1 MVITMAAIASFLAG
15 LYGFYNTVFNPI
27 LALGPYTAL
36 GIFSAALAGLFSL
49 IYWFLLDI
57 EKQKEIK
64 EKINEKQE
72 KMKEA
77 RKNNETEKASE
88 HMQETM
94 KHNQKMMMLNFKPM
108 IATMIFVALVFPWL
122 GSTFAPTVEL
132 TQQANNTFTGDF
144 TYNGQ
149 SGQITV
155 INGTN
160 QTVEF
165 DGQQTGIDGSI
176 DAYGVAWDIT
186 RFGEAKSGFLGS
198 SLQSGTVLSL
208 NARFVDLPFAI
219 PLAGSALNWLGF
231 YIIVAMPLTF
241 IFRKMLGVA

>member
-1 MVITMAAIASFLAG
+1 MSAIASFLAG
-15 LYGFYNTVFNPI
+15 LYGFYNTIFNPI
-27 LALGPYTAL
+27 LALGPYVSL
-36 GIFSAALAGLFSL
+36 GIFSASLAGLFSI

-77 RKNNETEKASE
+77 RKNDKADKASE

-108 IATMIFVALVFPWL
+108 IATMIFVALIFPWL
-122 GSTFAPTVEL
+122 GATFAPTVEL
-132 TQQANNTFTGDF
+132 TQQGNNTYTGEF
-144 TYNGQ
+144 VYNGK
-149 SGQITV
+149 SGQLTV
-155 INGTN
+155 VNSTN

-165 DGQQTGIDGSI
+165 DGQQTTLDGSI
-176 DAYGVAWDIT
+176 NAYGVTWDIT
-186 RFGEAKSGFLGS
+186 KFGEAGGGFLGTS
-198 SLQSGTVLSL
+198 IKTGTVLKM
-208 NARFVDLPFAI
+208 NARFVELPFSI

-231 YIIVAMPLTF
+231 YILIAMPLTF

>member
-1 MVITMAAIASFLAG
+1 MFITMAAIASFLAG
-15 LYGFYNTVFNPI
+15 LYGFYNTIFNPI
-27 LALGPYTAL
+27 LALGPYMAL

-64 EKINEKQE
+64 EKINDKQE

-77 RKNNETEKASE
+77 RKNDDAEKASE

-108 IATMIFVALVFPWL
+108 IATMVFVALVFPWL
-122 GSTFAPTVEL
+122 GATFAPTVEL
-132 TQQANNTFTGDF
+132 TEQANNTFTGDF
-144 TYNGQ
+144 VYNGY
-149 SGQITV
+149 SNELTV

-160 QTVEF
+160 QTVQF
-165 DGQQTGIDGSI
+165 DGQQTDIDGSI
-176 DAYGVAWDIT
+176 DAYGVTWDIT
-186 RFGEAKSGFLGS
+186 RFGEAKGGFLGT
-198 SLQSGTVLSL
+198 SLSTGTVLNL
-208 NARFVDLPFAI
+208 NARFVELPFSI

-231 YIIVAMPLTF
+231 YIIIAMPLTF